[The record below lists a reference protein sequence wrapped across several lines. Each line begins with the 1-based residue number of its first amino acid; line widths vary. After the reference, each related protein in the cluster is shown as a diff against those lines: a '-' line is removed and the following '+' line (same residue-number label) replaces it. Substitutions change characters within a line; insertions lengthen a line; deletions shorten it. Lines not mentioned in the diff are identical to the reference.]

1 MRKKEIRPLS
11 PEDQEYV
18 RNFLQINDP
27 LIRRVVARY
36 MHPNTPAEFEDLLQ
50 NTHEA
55 ICRQLDVFKTCE
67 NPEPLLRTI
76 AMRQVWATNRK
87 HRPTV
92 PLLDT
97 VSAPTEDRGLDE
109 LLPTSTPA
117 ADRELFEAVYVRR
130 ETLVELAAEKGCK
143 PTTMHQR
150 AKRARDHLRKELEKI
165 GM

>member
-50 NTHEA
+50 NTYEA

-109 LLPTSTPA
+109 FYPPPLPPLIGSCSRPSMYA
-117 ADRELFEAVYVRR
+117 
-130 ETLVELAAEKGCK
+130 GK
-143 PTTMHQR
+143 PWWSWPP
-150 AKRARDHLRKELEKI
+150 KRAASPPQCTS
-165 GM
+165 GPNGPGTT

>member
-50 NTHEA
+50 NTYEA

-117 ADRELFEAVYVRR
+117 ADRELWSW
-130 ETLVELAAEKGCK
+130 
-143 PTTMHQR
+143 PP
-150 AKRARDHLRKELEKI
+150 KRAASPPQCTS
-165 GM
+165 GPNGPGTT